1 MRYFGTGETFLFKFK
16 ESSTA
21 IKFEW
26 VKKDDNSSDEEEN
39 PKKDRSKEL
48 FMSADNTMITIGGG
62 GGTAIYLDE
71 NLRFGQTERCTTFE
85 NDPLCSERDFTISA
99 IEVFGFNDIS
109 W

>member
-1 MRYFGTGETFLFKFK
+1 M
-16 ESSTA
+16 
-21 IKFEW
+21 ICI
-26 VKKDDNSSDEEEN
+26 N
-39 PKKDRSKEL
+39 PIYIFCIFS
-48 FMSADNTMITIGGG
+48 